1 MVFLGVPLGHL
12 SIWYTKQRKT
22 RGHHL
27 RMLSWTTQRSF
38 PPAPFSSF
46 SQCVFYFSH
55 PAFLQ
60 FLKNYL
66 NWLASVP
73 YSPCSLCLECYALS
87 FPVSFPWSLYFKNI
101 LSAPLSNDVISGLS
115 FLTLRPKVIPS
126 SSFFHQ
132 GSKYLLEPSLVKH
145 FDKMMV
151 YKTVLMYKSIMYY
164 CYYIT
169 LLVTNHIHPVFLI
182 AFKA

>member
-38 PPAPFSSF
+38 PPAPVSSF

-55 PAFLQ
+55 PVFLQ

-66 NWLASVP
+66 NCPASVP
-73 YSPCSLCLECYALS
+73 YSPCSLCLECYAL
-87 FPVSFPWSLYFKNI
+87 FYFQ
-101 LSAPLSNDVISGLS
+101 S
-115 FLTLRPKVIPS
+115 
-126 SSFFHQ
+126 
-132 GSKYLLEPSLVKH
+132 PSLGPYILKIFCQRH
-145 FDKMMV
+145 CQMMSSLV
-151 YKTVLMYKSIMYY
+151 CLSWHSGQKWF
-164 CYYIT
+164 
-169 LLVTNHIHPVFLI
+169 LLLHSFIRSANTG
-182 AFKA
+182 A

>member
-38 PPAPFSSF
+38 PPAPISSF

-55 PAFLQ
+55 PVFLQ

-66 NWLASVP
+66 NCLASVP
-73 YSPCSLCLECYALS
+73 YSPCPLFRMLRSLL
-87 FPVSFPWSLYFKNI
+87 FPVSFPWSLYFKNL

-126 SSFFHQ
+126 SFFHQ
-132 GSKYLLEPSLVKH
+132 VSKYWSLVLSSILTRWWFIKL
-145 FDKMMV
+145 
-151 YKTVLMYKSIMYY
+151 YLCIRVL
-164 CYYIT
+164 CIT
-169 LLVTNHIHPVFLI
+169 LIILLC
-182 AFKA
+182 